1 MMVGIEV
8 APPLRI
14 EDEMTVLGPSRHF
27 AAAQQ
32 FGRFLSEALTRMCQ
46 KRPSDSH
53 SESPALL
60 RPSANV
66 ARSSGRRNGSH
77 SLRWES
83 RSVGS
88 SDLSS
93 SFSE

>member
-32 FGRFLSEALTRMCQ
+32 FGRFLSEADIIRAG
-46 KRPSDSH
+46 KI
-53 SESPALL
+53 
-60 RPSANV
+60 
-66 ARSSGRRNGSH
+66 G
-77 SLRWES
+77 
-83 RSVGS
+83 
-88 SDLSS
+88 
-93 SFSE
+93 